1 MQILRIISQNITNYG
16 IEVPDDT
23 IFRINLAWCDSIDDL
38 RRILEKH
45 NDDKIFLDLPTK
57 RVKPPNNKYTIDD
70 LVPIIE
76 RYKQIKYFAISNVES
91 SNDLDIFL
99 KKIPRTVIL
108 VPKIESPN
116 AVENIANI
124 VSAIPTKEK
133 IVMLDHDDLFS
144 KLIKNNEVVEN
155 FKIYI
160 KKLVDYCNTN
170 NIVLLRTIGVVFS
183 DEEKRVSQYI
193 K

>member
-16 IEVPDDT
+16 IKVPSDV

-38 RRILEKH
+38 KKILDKH
-45 NDDKIFLDLPTK
+45 NNDKIFLDLPTK
-57 RVKPPNNKYTIDD
+57 RIKPPNNRYTIDD

-76 RYKQIKYFAISNVES
+76 QYRQIKYFAISNVES

-116 AVENIANI
+116 AVENISDI
-124 VSAIPTKEK
+124 ISAIPSEKK

-144 KLIKNNEVVEN
+144 KLIKNNESVEN

-170 NIVLLRTIGVVFS
+170 SIILLRTIGVVFS